1 MRSFF
6 KRDAEKARRSEPRKR
21 KARRK
26 AKPQQYVQGM
36 MNTPMLDYQVYVFS
50 RWEKLAYFLLAFAT
64 GAAAG
69 FIFYGNLFME
79 NGLPTQATHISNLVV
94 CGICGAIAGTLF
106 LPMRQE
112 GLRRKRQRELRNQFR
127 DLLSTLSV
135 SFTTGKNVHDAFAA
149 AYEDL
154 DMQYPEGAYILTE
167 LRGLLD
173 GMNNNV
179 PIDEMLE
186 DLARR
191 SGNPDIRNFSNVFRI
206 CYYRGGSLKDVVRRT
221 NEVIG
226 EKISCA
232 DEIETKLAS
241 NRNQLNVM
249 SVMPIGVVALFR
261 FSNEGLAQNFA
272 QPIGIV
278 AMTVGVVIFV
288 CAFLLGQRTIRVER

>member
-1 MRSFF
+1 MKSFLRKNAKAQRS
-6 KRDAEKARRSEPRKR
+6 KPVKKKTQKKP
-21 KARRK
+21 
-26 AKPQQYVQGM
+26 KPQQYVQGM
-36 MNTPMLDYQVYVFS
+36 MNTPMLDYQVYVLS
-50 RWEKLAYFLLAFAT
+50 PWETLMYFMLAFAA
-64 GAAAG
+64 GAAAD

-94 CGICGAIAGTLF
+94 CGICGTVAGILF
-106 LPMRQE
+106 LPMRRE

-135 SFTTGKNVHDAFAA
+135 SFTTGKNVHDAFSG

-154 DMQYPEGAYILTE
+154 DMQYPDGAYILTE
-167 LRGLLD
+167 LRELLD

-186 DLARR
+186 NLAQR
-191 SGNPDIRNFSNVFRI
+191 SGNSDIRNFSNVFRI

-249 SVMPIGVVALFR
+249 SLMPIGVVALFR
-261 FSNEGLAQNFA
+261 FSNEWVWLCLCARFSWGKKSS
-272 QPIGIV
+272 GSRGR
-278 AMTVGVVIFV
+278 GVWRHRRSF
-288 CAFLLGQRTIRVER
+288 